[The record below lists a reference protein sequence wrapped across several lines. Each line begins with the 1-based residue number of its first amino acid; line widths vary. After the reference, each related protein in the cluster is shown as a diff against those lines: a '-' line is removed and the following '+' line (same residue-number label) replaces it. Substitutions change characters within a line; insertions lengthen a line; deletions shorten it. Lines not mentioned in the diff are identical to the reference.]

1 MADKRIT
8 VTLPS
13 AQHAHLLEWW
23 SKASGRPLSN
33 LASALL
39 EDGIKQ
45 ALRDGTVPRQ
55 AIACVDDLINA
66 NLEHLAEDFQ
76 EELRQVESGSGL

>member
-8 VTLPS
+8 VTIPS
-13 AQHAHLLEWW
+13 AHHAYLLEWW
-23 SKASGRPLSN
+23 STVSGRPLSN

-55 AIACVDDLINA
+55 AIEAVERLIDA
-66 NLEHLAEDFQ
+66 SMELHAEDFQ
-76 EELRQVESGSGL
+76 AQEEQARERGL